1 MAFPFCKTQVPTKT
15 PRIIPLSSGKWDLH
29 GSLLEQRYSWQH
41 PNADH
46 EWNVSPVSA
55 SGTHAQSSPSA
66 TQLSQRGAPLQR
78 SQQGAYLR
86 GLTAPDGPAHPQPA
100 RGIARPVAAGL
111 LPGWWKRVSARRERA
126 GKGDPGI
133 VGIATAFAYYP
144 VLWNFEVVLAMKTGS
159 FGAWFSSFNRS

>member
-15 PRIIPLSSGKWDLH
+15 HRIIPLPSG
-29 GSLLEQRYSWQH
+29 
-41 PNADH
+41 
-46 EWNVSPVSA
+46 
-55 SGTHAQSSPSA
+55 SGTYTAPCWSRDIPDSIP
-66 TQLSQRGAPLQR
+66 TQTMGEMYLQFQPQAPAPGAAPRPPNLSQRGAPLQR
-78 SQQGAYLR
+78 SAPGAYLR
-86 GLTAPDGPAHPQPA
+86 GLTAPDGPSHPQPV

-111 LPGWWKRVSARRERA
+111 LPGWWERVSARREQA

-133 VGIATAFAYYP
+133 VGTATAFAYYP